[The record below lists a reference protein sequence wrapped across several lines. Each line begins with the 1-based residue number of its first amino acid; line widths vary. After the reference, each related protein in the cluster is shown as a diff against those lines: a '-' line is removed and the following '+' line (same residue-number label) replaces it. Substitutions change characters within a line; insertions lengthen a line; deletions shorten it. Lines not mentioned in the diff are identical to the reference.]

1 MQNSRTYYG
10 GTFLEEEDLKESNI
24 KHRIELEYYTTKRH
38 INEFEENEK
47 NSYGIEIIKK
57 EYIDNE
63 IGIETG
69 IKQQVSD
76 NAKKIIEI
84 IDTLKKYKVT
94 PIGLNDV
101 LEDLLKA
108 N

>member
-1 MQNSRTYYG
+1 MKDSRTYYG

-24 KHRIELEYYTTKRH
+24 KHRIELEYYTTANKGTKD
-38 INEFEENEK
+38 EK
-47 NSYGIEIIKK
+47 HSYGIEIIKK
-57 EYIDNE
+57 EYKNDRIDTESNSKE
-63 IGIETG
+63 YISNSSE
-69 IKQQVSD
+69 
-76 NAKKIIEI
+76 KIIEI

>member
-1 MQNSRTYYG
+1 MKDSRTYYG

-24 KHRIELEYYTTKRH
+24 KHRIELEYYTTANKET
-38 INEFEENEK
+38 NDEK
-47 NSYGIEIIKK
+47 HSYGIEIIKK
-57 EYIDNE
+57 EYKNNRIDTESNSKE
-63 IGIETG
+63 CISNSSE
-69 IKQQVSD
+69 
-76 NAKKIIEI
+76 KIIEI

>member
-1 MQNSRTYYG
+1 MLIIVDRGEKEYKNDRIDT
-10 GTFLEEEDLKESNI
+10 ESN
-24 KHRIELEYYTTKRH
+24 
-38 INEFEENEK
+38 
-47 NSYGIEIIKK
+47 SK
-57 EYIDNE
+57 EYISNSSE
-63 IGIETG
+63 
-69 IKQQVSD
+69 
-76 NAKKIIEI
+76 KIIEI